1 MKDKKYLTEL
11 EQRRL
16 LVENLT
22 EIEFNEL
29 ENLIEM
35 HVDHV
40 IEFRDEK
47 TVSMGL
53 LRHITP
59 HDQNLGPDC
68 WVSVV
73 GTRFLKK
80 IPWYNLTDCRCGP
93 EILGPNV
100 EQRLN
105 KLIQKTG
112 RLN

>member
-1 MKDKKYLTEL
+1 MEDLNKKYLTEL

-29 ENLIEM
+29 ESLIEM
-35 HVDHV
+35 HVNHV
-40 IEFRDEK
+40 DGNK
-47 TVSMGL
+47 
-53 LRHITP
+53 
-59 HDQNLGPDC
+59 
-68 WVSVV
+68 
-73 GTRFLKK
+73 FLKK
-80 IPWYNLTDCRCGP
+80 IPWFNLTDCRCGP

-100 EQRLN
+100 EQRMN